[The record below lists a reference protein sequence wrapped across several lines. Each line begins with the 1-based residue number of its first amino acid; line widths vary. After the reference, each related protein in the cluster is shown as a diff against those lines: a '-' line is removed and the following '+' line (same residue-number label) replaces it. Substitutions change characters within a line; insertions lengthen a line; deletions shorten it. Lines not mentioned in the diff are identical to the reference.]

1 MSIEKLLKNST
12 IKKTNTLD
20 KSLVFNPA
28 AVVTTNLPILN
39 LALSGDINGGFLPGL
54 IQLAGPSKH
63 FKSNLALL
71 MLSAYLNKYKDGV
84 CLFYDSEFGAK
95 ESYFKSFG
103 IDPARI
109 VHSPLLNV
117 EQLKFD
123 MMAQLDGLTEKD
135 KVIVIIDSVGNLASK
150 KEVEDALKQNSAS
163 DMSRAKAFKSLFRMV
178 TPQLHDK
185 GITLIAIAHVYQ
197 SIEMYSKTIVSG
209 GTGSEYSSDEV
220 IVISRTQ
227 DKDDDGLNGFTFNLN
242 INKSRSVIEK
252 SKFPITATFDKGI
265 QKYSGLLDLALE
277 TGHVIKPKNGWYT
290 RPCVP
295 EDKSWREKDTMN
307 SSFWNPVL
315 ATDFPA
321 NLTEMF
327 KMKETAML
335 ANDE

>member
-123 MMAQLDGLTEKD
+123 MMAQLDGLTDKD

-150 KEVEDALKQNSAS
+150 KEVEDALKQNSAA
-163 DMSRAKAFKSLFRMV
+163 DMSRAKAFKSFFRMV

-185 GITLIAIAHVYQ
+185 GITLIAIAHIYMSQ
-197 SIEMYSKTIVSG
+197 ELYAKPKVSG
-209 GTGSEYSSDEV
+209 GCLVAGTKLRMFDDTLKSIEDILCGDLVLTLDGPKVVTHTWNPDTLTDGEPECYKITFEDGHEVVCSD
-220 IVISRTQ
+220 SHPFL
-227 DKDDDGLNGFTFNLN
+227 LNGEFVAAEQLKIDDN
-242 INKSRSVIEK
+242 ITV
-252 SKFPITATFDKGI
+252 
-265 QKYSGLLDLALE
+265 
-277 TGHVIKPKNGWYT
+277 V
-290 RPCVP
+290 
-295 EDKSWREKDTMN
+295 
-307 SSFWNPVL
+307 
-315 ATDFPA
+315 
-321 NLTEMF
+321 
-327 KMKETAML
+327 
-335 ANDE
+335 